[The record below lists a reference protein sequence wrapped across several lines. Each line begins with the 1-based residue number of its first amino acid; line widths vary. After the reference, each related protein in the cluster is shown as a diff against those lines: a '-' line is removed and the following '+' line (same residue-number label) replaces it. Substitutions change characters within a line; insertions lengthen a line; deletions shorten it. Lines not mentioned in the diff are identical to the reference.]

1 MDTDWV
7 RDRIVA
13 ALKES
18 GAFALDRTD
27 HRRPLFELHKFVED
41 LVEHQ
46 ANAVMVLLKE
56 TATERDTYHAFVGY
70 LNTLR
75 LEREDG

>member
-1 MDTDWV
+1 MNENSNWV

-13 ALKES
+13 ALRQVS
-18 GAFALDRTD
+18 HAPYVVPDDA
-27 HRRPLFELHKFVED
+27 VEK
-41 LVEHQ
+41 Q
-46 ANAVMVLLKE
+46 ADAIMVLLRE
-56 TATERDTYHAFVGY
+56 TACERDTYHAFVGY

>member
-1 MDTDWV
+1 MSEDSNWV

-13 ALKES
+13 ALKKGDS
-18 GAFALDRTD
+18 YSTIDQ
-27 HRRPLFELHKFVED
+27 
-41 LVEHQ
+41 Q
-46 ANAVMVLLKE
+46 ADAIMVLLKE
-56 TATERDTYHAFVGY
+56 TACERDTYHAFVGY